1 MHEDGNI
8 KVNKWVFF
16 PTILFLLVTV
26 SYSLFDN
33 EAFLTLMNAINDW
46 ILSRFGWLFTWS
58 AFSFLIILVI
68 VYFSPI
74 GKVKIGGDE
83 AVPLVN
89 KWKWFAI
96 ALCTTI
102 ATGILFWGC
111 AEPLYHLHTPPLG
124 LGVEKNSA
132 NAATFSM
139 STMFLHWSFTPY
151 AIYTVSGLSFAL
163 SYYNHKRPFRIS
175 TLLYP
180 LFGKMEKEGGR
191 AVLDIL
197 CLYALVAGM
206 AASLGAGIFALMG
219 GLEIIFGVSKSN
231 FMIGLISFAVVGTFI
246 TSAVSGLKKG
256 IAMLSKWNA
265 IAFFILAFLVF
276 ILGDTSYILKIGAS
290 GAMDYMQH
298 FLSRS
303 TNIGSS
309 LDTKWLNS
317 WTVFYFANWFAW
329 APIASL
335 FLGRLSVGYSV
346 RDFIHF
352 NLLFPAL
359 FSCLWMAIF
368 SGSAIAFDFANDGA
382 LYQVLQNEGLENVL
396 YTILQSLRFGTIIS
410 VLALVMIF
418 ASYVTA
424 ADSTVS
430 AMSAMSSLGVSPDNP
445 EAPIWIK
452 IVWGSIIGVIAAVMI
467 SSAGI
472 DGIRLLC
479 VLGGFPALF
488 IILMVGI
495 GLLKLVFKGGTKP

>member
-1 MHEDGNI
+1 MKDGNL

-26 SYSLFDN
+26 SYSLFNN
-33 EAFLTLMNAINDW
+33 EAFLQLVNAINDW
-46 ILSRFGWLFTWS
+46 ILSKFGWLFTWA
-58 AFSFLIILVI
+58 AFSFIIILAI

-74 GKVKIGGDE
+74 GKVKIGG
-83 AVPLVN
+83 AQAMPLVN
-89 KWKWFAI
+89 KWKWFSI

-111 AEPLYHLHTPPLG
+111 AEPLYHLNAPPAG
-124 LGVEKNSA
+124 LGVESNSA
-132 NAATFSM
+132 EAATFSM
-139 STMFLHWSFTPY
+139 STMFMHWSFTPY

-163 SYYNHKRPFRIS
+163 SYYNYNRPFRIS

-191 AVLDIL
+191 AILDIL

-219 GLEIIFGVSKSN
+219 GLEIIFGVNKSN
-231 FMIGLISFAVVGTFI
+231 FMIGIICFAIVGTFI

-256 IAMLSKWNA
+256 IAILSKWNA
-265 IAFFILAFLVF
+265 IAFFVLAFLVF
-276 ILGDTSYILKIGAS
+276 ILSDTTYILKVGAS
-290 GAMDYMQH
+290 GMVDYVQH

-309 LDTKWLNS
+309 LDKTWLDS

-335 FLGRLSVGYSV
+335 FLGRLSVGYRV

-359 FSCLWMAIF
+359 FSCVWMAIF
-368 SGSAIAFDFANDGA
+368 SGSAIANDFANQGA
-382 LYQVLQNEGLENVL
+382 LYDVLQAQGEENVL
-396 YTILQSLRFGTIIS
+396 YTILQSLKFGSAIS
-410 VLALVMIF
+410 ILALVMIF
-418 ASYVTA
+418 VSYVTA

-430 AMSAMSSLGVSPDNP
+430 AMSAMSSIGVSPDNP

-495 GLLKLVFKGGTKP
+495 GLLKMVFEEGVRR